1 MPVKDCKASS
11 KRYTVTFFIGD
22 DKSERT
28 VSHRYSGMT
37 KEETE
42 RQITSVL
49 EVTKEIYPQ
58 GKAVTI
64 RVYEEEDA

>member
-1 MPVKDCKASS
+1 MAEKY
-11 KRYTVTFFIGD
+11 YTVTFFIGD
-22 DKSERT
+22 DNSTRT

-37 KEETE
+37 LEQTL
-42 RQITSVL
+42 RQLTSVC
-49 EVTKEIYPQ
+49 EVSKDIIAEQ